1 MLGRAAQP
9 GKSDERVEAGLNDA
23 WTRSN
28 QRSGPEIE
36 PFGSMPAP
44 SKAHPNS
51 VRDVTRAIPDRAGQ
65 YRVVFYGLPARLGI
79 ETGSTQLS
87 WY

>member
-1 MLGRAAQP
+1 MSRPEIKLSMLGRAAQP

-51 VRDVTRAIPDRAGQ
+51 VRDVTRQEWVTSGPIP
-65 YRVVFYGLPARLGI
+65 GLGTTPTMS
-79 ETGSTQLS
+79 TGA
-87 WY
+87 